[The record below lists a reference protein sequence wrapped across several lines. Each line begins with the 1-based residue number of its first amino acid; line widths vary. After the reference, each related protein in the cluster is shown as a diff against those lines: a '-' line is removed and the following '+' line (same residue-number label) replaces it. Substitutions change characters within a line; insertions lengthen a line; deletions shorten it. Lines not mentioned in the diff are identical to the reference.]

1 MPEPYYTN
9 STQLPVGFTDD
20 LFEAVELQ
28 ESLQSKYTGGTV
40 LHAYVGEKLTAAN
53 CRMILKRVFSKSKMP
68 YLSLTPTFSICKEH
82 GYFSGEHFKC
92 PKCEEECLVYSRIV
106 GYITPINQWNKGK
119 RQEYSERK
127 TFKAEIK
134 TDPPE

>member
-1 MPEPYYTN
+1 MPEQYYTN
-9 STQLPVGFTDD
+9 STQLPVGYTDD
-20 LFEAVELQ
+20 LIEALDLQ
-28 ESLQSKYTGGTV
+28 EPLQTKYTGGTSM
-40 LHAYVGEKLTAAN
+40 HMFIGEKLSAEN
-53 CRMILKRVFSKSKMP
+53 CKTILKFVFNKYKLP
-68 YLSLTPTFSICKEH
+68 YLSLSPTFSICKEH

-92 PKCEEECLVYSRIV
+92 PKCEEDCLVYSRIV

-134 TDPPE
+134 TTPD